1 MSEPAIHTAR
11 QMIRPEK
18 DTFLAEENPFEAMM
32 ERFDHAAQ
40 LLNLDPGLYKVL
52 RNPEKQIIV
61 SVPVL
66 RDSGELEVY
75 TGYRVLY
82 NTSRGPAKGG
92 IRFDLNVTLEEV
104 KALAAWMT
112 WKCAI
117 VNIPFGG
124 ARGGVVCDPSAMSM
138 TELERVTRRYTSGI
152 IETLGPDSDVPA
164 PDVNTN
170 ERVMAWIMDT
180 YSMHHR
186 HTVTAVVTGKPIEMG
201 GSLGRREA
209 TGRGC
214 MIVTREALARL
225 GMSLKGARIA
235 VQGFG
240 NVGSVSADLMARE
253 GATVVAVSDKSGGVY
268 DPKGLD
274 VADLL
279 RWAGERRHLS
289 AYAKA
294 EHITN
299 EQLLVV
305 DCDVLIPAAT
315 ENVIT
320 RKNAPNI
327 KAKVICEGANGP
339 TTAAWDVCLMRY
351 RVVAVGRVKDAAL
364 RAACDEYLD
373 RLRRYTRI
381 EEREVKDEARVLAAV
396 PEGSRLVAL
405 SRRGEEWSSADLAEW
420 TARWERDGRDVTF
433 AIGGA
438 DALPEPVLRAAEQCW
453 SLSHLTFPHELARVI
468 LFEQLYRAHTI

>member
-1 MSEPAIHTAR
+1 MSDPAIKPGAHPA
-11 QMIRPEK
+11 IRPDK

-40 LLNLDPGLYKVL
+40 LLKLDPGLYKVL
-52 RNPEKQIIV
+52 RNAEKQIIV
-61 SVPVL
+61 SVPVI

-82 NTSRGPAKGG
+82 NTARGPAKGG

-112 WKCAI
+112 WKCAL

-124 ARGGVVCDPSAMSM
+124 SKGGVVCDPAAMSM
-138 TELERVTRRYTSGI
+138 GELERITRRYTASI

-180 YSMHHR
+180 YSMHKR
-186 HTVTAVVTGKPIEMG
+186 HTVTSVVTGKPVEMG

-214 MIVTREALARL
+214 MFMTREALARI
-225 GMSLKGARIA
+225 GRSLKGARVV

-240 NVGSVSADLMARE
+240 NVGSVSADLMTRE
-253 GATVVAVSDKSGGVY
+253 GASLVGVADKSGGLY
-268 DPKGLD
+268 NPQGLD

-279 RWAGERRHLS
+279 KWAREHRQLAG
-289 AYAKA
+289 YPKA
-294 EHITN
+294 DAVGN
-299 EQLLVV
+299 EALLAL
-305 DCDVLIPAAT
+305 DCDVLVPAAT

-320 RKNAPNI
+320 RKNAAQI

-339 TTAAWDVCLMRY
+339 TTAAADAILEKQGVFVIPDILANAGGVTVSYFEWVQDRGGYFWDEETVNRRLESIMTRSFAEVMTMADGHKVSNRIACYMLAVD
-351 RVVAVGRVKDAAL
+351 RVAAMH
-364 RAACDEYLD
+364 
-373 RLRRYTRI
+373 RLRGMY
-381 EEREVKDEARVLAAV
+381 A
-396 PEGSRLVAL
+396 
-405 SRRGEEWSSADLAEW
+405 
-420 TARWERDGRDVTF
+420 
-433 AIGGA
+433 
-438 DALPEPVLRAAEQCW
+438 
-453 SLSHLTFPHELARVI
+453 
-468 LFEQLYRAHTI
+468 